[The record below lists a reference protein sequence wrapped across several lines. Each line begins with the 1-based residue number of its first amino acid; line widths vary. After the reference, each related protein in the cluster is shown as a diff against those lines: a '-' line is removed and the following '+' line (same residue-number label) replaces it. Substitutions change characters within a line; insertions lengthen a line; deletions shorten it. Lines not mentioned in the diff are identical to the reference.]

1 MVRVMTY
8 RSYDDLD
15 GQEVDEGGGTVHFC
29 FEGRAYE
36 IDLRAENVEE
46 MRRVL
51 GRYTGHGR
59 PAQPPPEEPLDG
71 REVRAWAQ
79 QQGLEVGPLG
89 RLPREVVEQYRRA
102 RERERAGAED
112 ARDAAVAG
120 AGCPLHPPAV

>member
-15 GQEVDEGGGTVHFC
+15 GQEVDDGGGTVHFC

-46 MRRVL
+46 MRRL
-51 GRYTGHGR
+51 LSRYTSHGR
-59 PAQPPPEEPLDG
+59 PAQPPPEEPVDG

-79 QQGLEVGPLG
+79 QQGLEVAPLG
-89 RLPREVVEQYRRA
+89 RLASQVVEQYRRA
-102 RERERAGAED
+102 REQERATAED
-112 ARDAAVAG
+112 ADDASAAG
-120 AGCPLHPPAV
+120 PGCPLHTPAG